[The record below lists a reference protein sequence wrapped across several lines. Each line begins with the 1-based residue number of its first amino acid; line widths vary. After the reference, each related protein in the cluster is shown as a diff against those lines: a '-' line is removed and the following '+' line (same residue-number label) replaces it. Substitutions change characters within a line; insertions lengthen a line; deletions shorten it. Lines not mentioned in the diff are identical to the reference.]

1 MSDNKILEA
10 IFAKLENIEQRQQEI
25 LREQR
30 VLYRQFEALFALY
43 HHINFRAPLLD
54 LRGWAASP
62 DLAAILATHIRHT
75 KPATIF
81 EVGGGHTTLISAYC
95 LEQLGAGHVYALD
108 HDEVFA
114 NRTRENL
121 ARHGLTEYATVFHA
135 PLKPYVINGKTW
147 HWYDLDCVPND
158 LVIDLLLVD
167 GPPQH
172 AQPDAMVRYPT
183 LALLGSRLSPHA
195 TIIMDDTGREDERRI
210 AEAWMREYPLTL
222 IRDYD
227 HAYGESEKG
236 AKVFQM
242 KG

>member
-1 MSDNKILEA
+1 MSDTSILEA
-10 IFAKLENIEQRQQEI
+10 ILARLTNIEKRQEDI

-95 LEQLGAGHVYALD
+95 LEQLGTGHVYALD
-108 HDEVFA
+108 HDKIFA
-114 NRTRENL
+114 DRTRENL
-121 ARHGLTEYATVFHA
+121 LRHGLTDYATVYHA

-147 HWYDLDCVPND
+147 QWYDLDAVPED

-172 AQPDAMVRYPT
+172 AQLAEMVRYPT
-183 LALLGSRLSPHA
+183 LSLLGPRLSPHA
-195 TIIMDDTGREDERRI
+195 TIIMDDTGRDDERRI
-210 AEAWMREYPLTL
+210 AEAWLLEYPLTL
-222 IRDYD
+222 VRDYD
-227 HAYGESEKG
+227 HAFGESEKG

-242 KG
+242 QR

>member
-1 MSDNKILEA
+1 MTDSQILEA
-10 IFAKLENIEQRQQEI
+10 IFAKLTKIEQRQEDI

-75 KPATIF
+75 KPTTIF

-95 LEQLGAGHVYALD
+95 LEQLGTGHVYALD
-108 HDEVFA
+108 HDKIFA
-114 NRTRENL
+114 DRTRENL
-121 ARHGLTEYATVFHA
+121 VRHGLTDYATVIHA
-135 PLKPYVINGKTW
+135 PLKAYEINGKTW
-147 HWYDLDCVPND
+147 QWYDLDAVPAD
-158 LVIDLLLVD
+158 LAIELLLVD

-172 AQPDAMVRYPT
+172 AQQEEMVRYPT
-183 LALLGSRLSPHA
+183 LPLLSSRLAPCA

-210 AEAWMREYPLTL
+210 AESWLREFPLTL
-222 IRDYD
+222 VRDYD

-242 KG
+242 QR